1 MRESLMIR
9 SKLPQVGVTIFT
21 RMTQL
26 ANQHGAH
33 NLSQG
38 FPEFD
43 VPSGLMDL
51 VEKHMRAGN
60 NQYAP
65 MQGVPTLREQIA
77 LKVSELYGASVDP
90 ETEVT
95 VTSGA
100 TEALYAAISA
110 VVHPGDAVIV
120 IEPAYD
126 AYIPIVQLNGG
137 QPICHEMKFPDYR
150 IDWDAVADAVS
161 HKARL
166 IILNSPHN
174 PTGTILTAE
183 DLATLREVV
192 RNTDTIIVSDE
203 VYEHIIFDD
212 HPHQSLLRDPEL
224 AARSFV
230 ISSFGKTYHATG
242 WKIGYCIAPAYL
254 TQELRRIHQFLTFSS
269 PTPMQLAFADFL
281 KQKEVYRELQV
292 FYQDKRDTFLALI
305 ENTRFKPLPCRG
317 TYFQLLD
324 YSALSDTP
332 DTQFAEHLTVEH
344 GVAAIPISAFYQS
357 ETDNKVLR
365 FCFAKKDN
373 TLKKAAEI
381 LCKI

>member
-1 MRESLMIR
+1 
-9 SKLPQVGVTIFT
+9 
-21 RMTQL
+21 MTQL

-43 VPSGLMDL
+43 APSGLMDL

-65 MQGVPTLREQIA
+65 MQGVSPLREQIA
-77 LKVSELYGASVDP
+77 HKVTELYGASVDP
-90 ETEVT
+90 ETEIT

-100 TEALYAAISA
+100 TEALFAAITA
-110 VVHPGDAVIV
+110 VVHPDDAVIV

-126 AYIPIVQLNGG
+126 AYIPIVRLSGG
-137 QPICHEMKFPDYR
+137 RPICHEMKFPDYR
-150 IDWDAVADAVS
+150 IDWNAVADAVARD
-161 HKARL
+161 ARL
-166 IILNSPHN
+166 IVLNSPHN

-183 DLATLREVV
+183 DLATLREIVC
-192 RNTDTIIVSDE
+192 NTDILIVSDE
-203 VYEHIIFDD
+203 VYEHIIFDNQS
-212 HPHQSLLRDPEL
+212 HQSLLSDPEL

-242 WKIGYCIAPAYL
+242 WKIGYCIAPAHL

-269 PTPMQLAFADFL
+269 PTPIQLAYADFL
-281 KQKEVYRELQV
+281 KQKEVYRELPL
-292 FYQDKRDTFLALI
+292 FYQEKRDTFLAFLKKS
-305 ENTRFKPLPCRG
+305 RFKPLPCRG

-324 YSALSDTP
+324 YSTISDQP
-332 DTQFAEHLTVEH
+332 DTEYARHLTIEH
-344 GVAAIPISAFYQS
+344 GVAAIPISVFY
-357 ETDNKVLR
+357 ENEIDNNVLR
-365 FCFAKKDN
+365 FCFAKNDD

-381 LCKI
+381 LCRI

>member
-1 MRESLMIR
+1 MIR

-43 VPSGLMDL
+43 VPFGLMDL

-65 MQGVPTLREQIA
+65 MQGVATLREQIA
-77 LKVSELYGASVDP
+77 LKATELYGARVDP

-100 TEALYAAISA
+100 TEALYAAVTA

-126 AYIPIVQLNGG
+126 AYIPIVRLNGG
-137 QPICHEMKFPDYR
+137 RPVCHELKFPAYR
-150 IDWDAVADAVS
+150 IDWNAVADAVARN
-161 HKARL
+161 ARL

-174 PTGTILTAE
+174 PTGTILTAQ
-183 DLATLREVV
+183 DLAALRDIV
-192 RNTDTIIVSDE
+192 RDTDTLIVSDE

-212 HPHQSLLRDPEL
+212 QPHLSLLGDPEL

-242 WKIGYCIAPAYL
+242 WKIGYCIAPAHL

-269 PTPMQLAFADFL
+269 PTPLQLAFADFL
-281 KQKEVYRELQV
+281 KQKDVYRELPL
-292 FYQDKRDTFLALI
+292 FYQDKRDTFLALLKD
-305 ENTRFKPLPCRG
+305 TRFKPLPCRG

-324 YSALSDTP
+324 YSAISDAP
-332 DTQFAEHLTVEH
+332 DTRFARHLTVEH
-344 GVAAIPISAFYQS
+344 GVAAIPISVFYQDK
-357 ETDNKVLR
+357 TDNNVLR
-365 FCFAKKDN
+365 FCFAKNDD

-381 LCKI
+381 LCRI

>member
-1 MRESLMIR
+1 MLR

-26 ANQHGAH
+26 ANQHQAV

-38 FPEFD
+38 FPEFE
-43 VPSGLMDL
+43 VPAGLMDL
-51 VEKHMRAGN
+51 VETYMRAGN

-65 MQGVPTLREQIA
+65 MQGVPALREQIA
-77 LKVSELYGASVDP
+77 QKTAELYGARVDP

-100 TEALYAAISA
+100 TEALYAAITA

-137 QPICHEMKFPDYR
+137 RTIGHKLSYPDYR
-150 IDWDAVADAVS
+150 VDWNRVADAVAQN
-161 HKARL
+161 ARL

-174 PTGTILTAE
+174 PTGTIFTAGDLTILKE
-183 DLATLREVV
+183 IV
-192 RNTDTIIVSDE
+192 RGTDTIILSDE
-203 VYEHIIFDD
+203 VYEHILFDGE
-212 HPHQSLLRDPEL
+212 PHQSLLRDPEL

-242 WKIGYCIAPAYL
+242 WKIGYCIAPAPL

-269 PTPMQLAFADFL
+269 PTPIQMAFADFL
-281 KQKEVYRELQV
+281 KRKDVYRELPA
-292 FYQDKRDTFLALI
+292 FYQAKRDTFLTLLKD
-305 ENTRFKPLPCRG
+305 TRFKPLPCQG

-324 YSALSDTP
+324 YSAISDMP
-332 DTQFAEHLTVEH
+332 DTQFARHLTVEH
-344 GVAAIPISAFYQS
+344 GVAAIPISAFYRD
-357 ETDNKVLR
+357 ETDNRVLR
-365 FCFAKKDN
+365 FCFAKNDE
-373 TLKKAAEI
+373 TLEKAAEI

>member
-1 MRESLMIR
+1 MIR

-65 MQGVPTLREQIA
+65 MQGVATLREQIA
-77 LKVSELYGASVDP
+77 LKATELHGARVDP

-100 TEALYAAISA
+100 TEALYAAVTA
-110 VVHPGDAVIV
+110 VVHPDDAVIV

-126 AYIPIVQLNGG
+126 AYIPIVRLNGG
-137 QPICHEMKFPDYR
+137 RPVCHQLKFPAYR
-150 IDWDAVADAVS
+150 IDWNAVADAVARN
-161 HKARL
+161 ARL

-174 PTGTILTAE
+174 PTGTILTTE
-183 DLATLREVV
+183 DLAALRDIV
-192 RNTDTIIVSDE
+192 RDTDTLIVSDE

-212 HPHQSLLRDPEL
+212 QPHLSLLGDPEL

-242 WKIGYCIAPAYL
+242 WKIGYCIAPAHL

-269 PTPMQLAFADFL
+269 PTPLQLAFADFL
-281 KQKEVYRELQV
+281 KQKDVYRELPL
-292 FYQDKRDTFLALI
+292 FYQDKRDTFLALLKD
-305 ENTRFKPLPCRG
+305 TRFKPLPCRG

-324 YSALSDTP
+324 YSAISDTP
-332 DTQFAEHLTVEH
+332 DTRFARHLTVEH
-344 GVAAIPISAFYQS
+344 GVAAIPISVFYQDK
-357 ETDNKVLR
+357 TDNNVLR
-365 FCFAKKDN
+365 FCFAKNDD

-381 LCKI
+381 LCRI

>member
-1 MRESLMIR
+1 MLR

-26 ANQHGAH
+26 ANQHQAV

-38 FPEFD
+38 FPEFE
-43 VPSGLMDL
+43 VPAGLMDL
-51 VEKHMRAGN
+51 VETYMRAGN

-65 MQGVPTLREQIA
+65 MQGVPALREQIA
-77 LKVSELYGASVDP
+77 QKTAELYGARVDP

-100 TEALYAAISA
+100 TEALYAAITA

-137 QPICHEMKFPDYR
+137 RTIGHKLSYPDYR
-150 IDWDAVADAVS
+150 VDWNRVADAVAQN
-161 HKARL
+161 ARL

-174 PTGTILTAE
+174 PTGTIFTAE
-183 DLATLREVV
+183 DLAILKEIV
-192 RNTDTIIVSDE
+192 RGTDTIILSDE
-203 VYEHIIFDD
+203 VYEHILFDGQ
-212 HPHQSLLRDPEL
+212 PHQSLLRDPEL

-242 WKIGYCIAPAYL
+242 WKIGYCIAPAPL

-269 PTPMQLAFADFL
+269 PTPIQMAFADFL
-281 KQKEVYRELQV
+281 KRKDVYRELPA
-292 FYQDKRDTFLALI
+292 FYQGKRDTFLSLLKD
-305 ENTRFKPLPCRG
+305 TRFKPLPCRG

-324 YSALSDTP
+324 YSAISDMP
-332 DTQFAEHLTVEH
+332 DTQFARHLTVEH
-344 GVAAIPISAFYQS
+344 GVAAIPISAFYRD
-357 ETDNKVLR
+357 ETDNRVLR
-365 FCFAKKDN
+365 FCFAKNDE
-373 TLKKAAEI
+373 TLEKAAEI